1 MLPQSV
7 NDGLEVDFEE
17 AEIEPSNT
25 FNLNLDKNRCY
36 GSVDGIEALKQAIF
50 LMFAIERYEHVIY
63 SWNIGIET
71 KDLIGM
77 PYDYVC
83 SELKR
88 RIPDGLLQDDR
99 INDVADFVFERNKKK
114 LHVTFTVYSI
124 FGEFGVEREVD
135 Y

>member
-1 MLPQSV
+1 MLPQSI

-17 AEIEPSNT
+17 SEIEPSNT

-36 GSVDGIEALKQAIF
+36 GLIDEIEALKQAIF
-50 LMFAIERYEHVIY
+50 LMFAIERYDHIIY
-63 SWNIGIET
+63 SWNVGIET

-99 INDVADFVFERNKKK
+99 ITDVTDFVFERRKNK
-114 LHVTFTVYSI
+114 LLVTFTVYSI
-124 FGEFGVEREVD
+124 FGDFEEQREVD

>member
-17 AEIEPSNT
+17 SEIEPSNT

-36 GSVDGIEALKQAIF
+36 GSIDEIEALKQAIF
-50 LMFAIERYEHVIY
+50 LMFAIERYDHIIY
-63 SWNIGIET
+63 SWNTGIET

-99 INDVADFVFERNKKK
+99 ITDVTDFSFSRNKNK
-114 LHVTFTVYSI
+114 LHVTYTVYSI
-124 FGEFGVEREVD
+124 FGEFQIESEVD